1 MGDLCLS
8 LREIY
13 SNVINQK
20 SVIWSLFNRMA
31 TYSVGLIVSIA
42 RQIMFWNGL
51 VKGVG
56 KLYSSFFLSKA
67 VFSVFGQ
74 SF

>member
-42 RQIMFWNGL
+42 RQ
-51 VKGVG
+51 KC
-56 KLYSSFFLSKA
+56 
-67 VFSVFGQ
+67 FGMD
-74 SF
+74 